1 MKAHLGRDNHQD
13 VVLRTIVADDD
24 AIARR
29 SIRDTLRE
37 AGITVLAE
45 AVDGREAVE
54 LAIFHRP
61 DVVVMD
67 HMLPGIDGIE
77 ATRRLYEHNPSIRVV
92 VLAEAHDDALGLR
105 AVRAGAVGFLSK
117 AIDLDALPRSLRGV
131 RDGEAAI
138 SRRFA
143 MTLIEHYR
151 VSNVSGEGLRPVRSR
166 LSPREWEVLDLL
178 TTGLT
183 ADQIADSLVLS
194 TETIRSHVKSVYRK
208 LDVTP
213 ARPLSVKRR
222 GCGPSPSTRA
232 TAGALCAASTP
243 STRRQ
248 NDRWQLRDGGLAKP
262 GRSARLRAPPR
273 NLNQPAYPPCG
284 PWSSLGDAAREMNVW
299 CRESAPEVAL
309 DETRNGV
316 EAVLLSRWPDPTH
329 HARRG
334 WRPLAVTHLPGR

>member
-1 MKAHLGRDNHQD
+1 MNGAHPTAPRSQRSLRSTTRVKIRRLRPARADTDHVSRPASPVMKAHLGRDNHQD
-13 VVLRTIVADDD
+13 VALRTIVADDD

-29 SIRDTLRE
+29 SIRDTLRD

-45 AVDGREAVE
+45 AVEGREAVE

-77 ATRRLYEHNPSIRVV
+77 ATRRLHEHNPSIRVV

-208 LDVTP
+208 LDVHSRQ
-213 ARPLSVKRR
+213 A
-222 GCGPSPSTRA
+222 
-232 TAGALCAASTP
+232 ALHEAS
-243 STRRQ
+243 
-248 NDRWQLRDGGLAKP
+248 
-262 GRSARLRAPPR
+262 RLRTIA
-273 NLNQPAYPPCG
+273 LHA
-284 PWSSLGDAAREMNVW
+284 GDREMPFAPASIAGDQ
-299 CRESAPEVAL
+299 RTYRAGSAAQAGSRRSDDRL
-309 DETRNGV
+309 DY
-316 EAVLLSRWPDPTH
+316 VLH
-329 HARRG
+329 HAI
-334 WRPLAVTHLPGR
+334 